1 MRVLVTGHRGYV
13 GAHLVPMLKAHG
25 HEVTGLDS
33 DLFRAC
39 DFGAFPVPAA
49 DIVKDVRDVVPGD
62 FEGFD
67 AVVHL
72 AGLSNDP
79 LGDINPDLT
88 HDINTEGTLRVARAA
103 KAAGV
108 ERFVFSS
115 SCSNYGAA
123 EGDAWLTEQSAL
135 NPVTPYAISKV
146 VCEEE
151 LDKLADD
158 HFSPVFLRS
167 ATAYGMSPRI
177 RFDLVVNNLTAWAI
191 ATGEV
196 RLKSDGSA
204 WRPLVHVGDMAQ
216 AFLCALEAP
225 RFLVHRNTFNVGR
238 NEDCLQIRDVAEM
251 ISQAIPE
258 AEITFAPGKVAD
270 VRTYRVDCAK
280 IKAIGFKPQWTLE
293 KGIAEL
299 RDTFR
304 KVGVSVKDF
313 EGARYQRL
321 AHIREQLADGRLGAD
336 LRRRS
341 GAEAAA

>member
-1 MRVLVTGHRGYV
+1 MRVLLTGHRGYV
-13 GAHLVPMLKAHG
+13 GSLLAPLLSADG

-39 DFGAFPVPAA
+39 DFGNYAVPAPG
-49 DIVKDVRDVVPGD
+49 IVKDLRDVTPAD
-62 FEGFD
+62 LEGFD

-88 HDINTEGTLRVARAA
+88 KDINADGTVRLGKAA

-108 ERFVFSS
+108 KRFLFSS
-115 SCSNYGAA
+115 SCSNYGQA
-123 EGDAWLTEQSAL
+123 GDDWLTETSAL
-135 NPVTPYAISKV
+135 APVAPYAVSKV
-146 VCEEE
+146 VSEEE

-158 HFSPVFLRS
+158 TFTPVFLRS

-204 WRPLVHVGDMAQ
+204 WRPLVHVGDMSQ
-216 AFLCALEAP
+216 AFAKALTAP
-225 RFLVHRNTFNVGR
+225 RELVHREVFNVGR
-238 NEDCLQIRDVAEM
+238 NEDCMQVRDIATAVNA
-251 ISQAIPE
+251 AIPE
-258 AEITFAPGKVAD
+258 AKVTFAPGRETD
-270 VRTYRVDCAK
+270 VRTYRVDCSK
-280 IKAIGFKPQWTLE
+280 IRKIGFEAQWTLD

-299 RDTFR
+299 RDAFR
-304 KVGVSVKDF
+304 GVGVSVADF

-321 AHIREQLADGRLGAD
+321 AHIKHQLASGELDAS
-336 LRRRS
+336 LRRQ
-341 GAEAAA
+341 ADALV